1 MLKRFLLLPVLI
13 ATVHLSVAQ
22 AVKDAEKYVAII
34 SEEGLKDKLSI
45 LASDALEGR
54 LTGSRGQKMAA
65 AFIARHFETS
75 GLIGPVGNSYFQ
87 KVPLKETKPLVN
99 NLIINEQK
107 YENYGD
113 MFFLGVD
120 HFEGIKSAPI
130 VFAGLGKVE
139 DLQKLDCRN
148 KAVLILS
155 GKLDNQIFSSIAE
168 QATLLRE
175 KGAQAVVAIPDA
187 TEEEFNNY
195 AGRIEGFLGN
205 GMMALEN
212 SPAPRLPNVFFA
224 KKKIAE
230 EIFSV
235 SWDKLS
241 DIASGKSNKKLR
253 ESRIGWQ
260 NQTSTRNFTSENV
273 LGYLEG
279 TDKKDELVVVTAH
292 FDHVGLTGDPKD
304 PVFNGADDDG
314 SGTAA
319 VMQLAE
325 AFTKAYQEGTKPRR
339 SILFMTVTGEEEGL
353 FGSAHYVANPVFPL
367 SQTVVDLNIDMIGR
381 SDPQHSTDNKYV
393 YVIGSDKLSTELH
406 KLHEQI
412 NTTYSGLTLDYT
424 YNDEKHPEQLYYRS
438 DHWNFAKNSI
448 PIIFYFDGIHE
459 DYHKATD
466 EVSKIDFDALT
477 KRTRL
482 IFRTAWELANRENR
496 PAIDRGR

>member
-1 MLKRFLLLPVLI
+1 M
-13 ATVHLSVAQ
+13 
-22 AVKDAEKYVAII
+22 
-34 SEEGLKDKLSI
+34 KDKLSV

-65 AFIARHFETS
+65 AFIAHHFES
-75 GLIGPVGNSYFQ
+75 NGLTGPVGNSYFQ
-87 KVPLKETKPLVN
+87 KVPLKEITPLVN
-99 NLIINEQK
+99 DLIINDRK
-107 YENYGD
+107 YENFD
-113 MFFLGVD
+113 EIFFLGVD
-120 HFEGIKSAPI
+120 DFEGIKSAPI
-130 VFAGLGKVE
+130 IFAGLAKSE
-139 DLQKLDCRN
+139 DIQKLDCRN

-155 GKLDNQIFSSIAE
+155 GKLDNQLFSTVSE
-168 QATLLRE
+168 QAALLRD
-175 KGAQAVVAIPDA
+175 KGAQTVVVVPDA
-187 TEEEFNNY
+187 SDEEFKDY
-195 AGRIEGFLGN
+195 AERIKGFLGN
-205 GMMALEN
+205 GMMSLEN
-212 SPAPRLPNVFFA
+212 SPAPRLPNVFFV
-224 KKKIAE
+224 KRKLAE

-235 SWDKLS
+235 SWEKLS

-260 NQTSTRNFTSENV
+260 NQTSSRSFSSENV
-273 LGYLEG
+273 LGYLQG

-314 SGTAA
+314 SGTTA
-319 VMQLAE
+319 VLQLAE
-325 AFTKAYQEGTKPRR
+325 AFTKAYQDGLKPRR

-367 SQTVVDLNIDMIGR
+367 NQTVVDLNIDMIGR
-381 SDPQHSTDNKYV
+381 SDPQHSSDNKYV

-406 KLHEQI
+406 QLHEQI
-412 NTTYSGLTLDYT
+412 NTTYSGLALDYT
-424 YNDEKHPEQLYYRS
+424 YNDQNHPEQLYYRS
-438 DHWNFAKNSI
+438 DHWNFAKNNI